1 MEFGAPGQKVA
12 RFGLY
17 EADVRQRVLT
27 KGGLKVR
34 LQDQPFQVLALLL
47 ERPGELVTREEIQ
60 QKLWPADTYVAF
72 DDGLNTAIKKLRSA
86 LSDTA
91 DNPRFIETVPR
102 RGYRFVAPVNILPE
116 PQLATGNQ
124 RQTEPL
130 SSFQVPETSAVD
142 ATLVAAEAS
151 QTWACAIRLARLR
164 RASTSGSHCG
174 VFASAGPLVPRH
186 AVRHHRPC
194 RFCKHYRRIPTCIP
208 LASSCLR
215 LRQAIVPSWG
225 RHITA
230 LTAQIL
236 HEPAPRL
243 GGGRILCLRNWGG
256 SFRLLEKEP
265 SARYQSSRE
274 LQVDLTNLLRDLEL
288 GADSRLRWSASE
300 PSRCYRSSC

>member
-1 MEFGAPGQKVA
+1 MEFGAQGQKVA

-47 ERPGELVTREEIQ
+47 ERPGQIVTREEIQ

-102 RGYRFVAPVNILPE
+102 RAYRFVAPFNILSE

-130 SSFQVPETSAVD
+130 SSFQVSETS
-142 ATLVAAEAS
+142 
-151 QTWACAIRLARLR
+151 
-164 RASTSGSHCG
+164 
-174 VFASAGPLVPRH
+174 
-186 AVRHHRPC
+186 
-194 RFCKHYRRIPTCIP
+194 
-208 LASSCLR
+208 
-215 LRQAIVPSWG
+215 
-225 RHITA
+225 
-230 LTAQIL
+230 
-236 HEPAPRL
+236 
-243 GGGRILCLRNWGG
+243 
-256 SFRLLEKEP
+256 
-265 SARYQSSRE
+265 E
-274 LQVDLTNLLRDLEL
+274 L
-288 GADSRLRWSASE
+288 
-300 PSRCYRSSC
+300 